1 MDIVINLLIWA
12 HILAFVAGGSNS
24 VVGPVIGARIAGAS
38 PDAREGYYSVMDAL
52 AQVGKVSMVVLLVSG
67 PAILWLKYGGI
78 GGASIWFWIKMALVV
93 VMLVSIIYGG
103 INEKKARL
111 GDVDAGK
118 RADIAHKITGPAF
131 AALLLSAVFAF
142 N

>member
-12 HILAFVAGGSNS
+12 HILAFIAGGSNS
-24 VVGPVIGARIAGAS
+24 VVGPVIGARMATATPELRAGYF
-38 PDAREGYYSVMDAL
+38 GVMNTMSK
-52 AQVGKVSMVVLLVSG
+52 VGRAAMVVLLISG

-93 VMLVSIIYGG
+93 VMLVTIIYGG
-103 INEKKARL
+103 INVKKLQA
-111 GDVDAGK
+111 GDVEAGK
-118 RADIAHKITGPAF
+118 RADVAHKITGLAF
-131 AALLLSAVFAF
+131 AGVVLSAVFAF

>member
-24 VVGPVIGARIAGAS
+24 VVGPVIGARMAS
-38 PDAREGYYSVMDAL
+38 ATPDARAGYYSVMDAL
-52 AQVGKVSMVVLLVSG
+52 SQVGKVAMMVLLISG
-67 PAILWLKYGGI
+67 PTIMFLKYGGL
-78 GGASIWFWIKMALVV
+78 GGASIWFWVKMALVV

-103 INEKKARL
+103 INEKKSRT
-111 GDVDAGK
+111 GDVAAGQ
-118 RADIAHKITGPAF
+118 RADIAHKITGLAF
-131 AALLLSAVFAF
+131 AGVLLSAVFAF